1 MASGVSVTV
10 QMNPKGLKALKD
22 AQIIAIKKTAMKM
35 LAEKVDA
42 QEIPMDEGTL
52 QNVLTDVDDSAA
64 KRGQVQIVSQ
74 GPYAA
79 RLYYNPQYD
88 FNQQF
93 NVNAKGE
100 WWEDFLT
107 GKKKKRPAQLYAYF
121 LKQSGGGYI
130 T

>member
-1 MASGVSVTV
+1 MASGVSITV
-10 QMNPKGLKALKD
+10 KMNPKGLKALKD

-64 KRGQVQIVSQ
+64 RRGEVQIVSQ

-79 RLYYNPQYD
+79 KLYYNPQYD

-93 NVNAKGE
+93 NVYAKGD

-107 GKKKKRPAQLYAYF
+107 GKNKNRPAKLYAFF
-121 LKQSGGGYI
+121 LKESGGGYI
-130 T
+130 E

>member
-1 MASGVSVTV
+1 MKVKVD
-10 QMNPKGLKALKD
+10 MNKSGLKTLKN

-35 LAEKVDA
+35 LAEKIDA
-42 QEIPMDEGTL
+42 QEIPMNEGTL

-64 KRGQVQIVSQ
+64 KKGHVQIVSQ

-88 FNQQF
+88 FNQEF
-93 NVNAKGE
+93 NTNAKGE

-107 GKKKKRPAQLYAYF
+107 GKNKDRPKKLYEYF
-121 LKQSGGGYI
+121 YKQVSGGFVE
-130 T
+130 